1 MGNEQQDN
9 SKHDLKALADQFPD
23 LSPEKVTTEE
33 QLKAL
38 ETKYNILLQIADQQ
52 LRDRELRLKEDARK
66 VDRWANPLVV
76 GIFAGALGLVGT
88 FVNGVI
94 SNRNQHIQLE
104 NELIKE
110 AIKPGTEQ
118 ERAKSLVFF
127 AKNGLISIADRSLD
141 SLIKIAGSDQP
152 VPGSSTAVNAA
163 VQKAA
168 DSISYNQ
175 TIVERI
181 RAKPGVSYPAG
192 AVAEKHLAD
201 TTRKAIILH
210 DAFGGDNIIG
220 ILRTGREG
228 LPGPLAHWAVKSD
241 GSIAYIANETVRALH
256 VGRAAR
262 GISNSNSIG
271 IEVTGT
277 AALKNEAQFESLIRL
292 VADVADRWNIP
303 TAMIFSHAEVSIPLG
318 RKVDMKQ
325 QAPIVRQMVA
335 EVRGEK

>member
-9 SKHDLKALADQFPD
+9 SKHDLNALADQFPD
-23 LSPEKVTTEE
+23 LSPEKVITEE
-33 QLKAL
+33 HLKAL

-52 LRDRELRLKEDARK
+52 LRDRELRLKEDARR

>member
-1 MGNEQQDN
+1 
-9 SKHDLKALADQFPD
+9 
-23 LSPEKVTTEE
+23 
-33 QLKAL
+33 
-38 ETKYNILLQIADQQ
+38 LQIADQS

-94 SNRNQHIQLE
+94 SNRNQHVQLE

-127 AKNGLISIADRSLD
+127 AKNGLITIADRSLD

-152 VPGSSTAVNAA
+152 VPGSSTAANSF

-181 RAKPGVSYPAG
+181 RAKPGVPYPAD
-192 AVAEKHLAD
+192 AVAENHSSD

-220 ILRTGREG
+220 VLKNGRQG

-241 GSIAYIANETVRALH
+241 GSIAYIANETVKALH
-256 VGRAAR
+256 VGASER

-277 AALKNEAQFESLIRL
+277 AALKNEAQFESLVRL
-292 VADVADRWNIP
+292 VADVADRWKIP
-303 TAMIFSHAEVSIPLG
+303 TEMILSHAEVARPRG
-318 RKVDMKQ
+318 RKTDMKQ

-335 EVRGEK
+335 EIRKNK